1 MVFQINVDETENVIQ
16 IHGQGIEEEP
26 RNLIEFNKSTG
37 DVYILGPVDCEKYD
51 TLKLTFVEHDKKTHN
66 KVSQLSVHIYIV
78 DVNDN
83 PPLFEHQKYNITIE
97 ESTLQGT
104 DLITVKAT
112 DHDSSEKY
120 RKFTF
125 SIHSVTPTPHDLE
138 FFISNMPAD
147 FGRISFKGCLNYEK
161 AEKYVL
167 IVMATDDGKPK
178 PLSSSCTVI
187 INIEDGNNHLPEFIK
202 QNAPEKVK
210 EGQENVFVSRL
221 QVADNDT
228 RETRAW
234 KAKYKIHGDKNNN
247 FRITTDPETNEG
259 LLYVEKHLDFEED
272 PVKNITITAENEIPY
287 YMCKVKNRNAVGL
300 WTIQTGNEI
309 IFSGAKIRRHEDG
322 TEKTSSYKM
331 TVNVEDVSEPPVF
344 DRPQKQI
351 SVPEN
356 VEAGQY
362 LETFSARDPDIS
374 GTKVKYIKGEDP
386 ADCLTVDP
394 ETGDI
399 KTSKSLDRE
408 SPFVKNGVYVA
419 TLYAVKDGERPL
431 TGTATLSIQIND
443 VNDNAPS
450 LAVSSID
457 MCQSDETS
465 QANITA
471 LDLDEEPYVGPFR
484 FKLLEDVEDR
494 WRVEPKQ
501 GYSVYL
507 VKENKVYSGH
517 HELLIEVSDLQ
528 GKTAVHKLSVTV
540 CDCLNVT
547 QPNCRNLKAS
557 RSTLEGA
564 SLRILFLCMTL
575 FAGLLIVT
583 LLVSCKYKKL
593 QIPITIPAD
602 NSGHLIISNTE
613 EPGDDCRVN
622 IYMLKVPFELINN
635 SENEEQMLISSQV
648 VCMTTAPVPFELVN
662 INNHGEQMQIRAQA
676 VPVTTTPAI
685 TDTVGNFE
693 AYSNGREYGK
703 TSSGMTHSVTS
714 MSQQWKIS
722 QGVTSSMGLN
732 NQLGIHKT
740 VDWMRQYH
748 LKILLKRALEK
759 TLDTLHAQGEELGD
773 YEPAVYTE
781 EGDEEHVNELDAI
794 SIPELSFDPDLNLD
808 SRFFPLASVCL
819 PDGITAQSTKNEY
832 ANSVKHAAEMWH
844 LP

>member
-1 MVFQINVDETENVIQ
+1 QDGALLTVNRDYTHLEPNSLIYCSASKDMLRVHSSSETLLRRKRSWLIQSFFFEEDYSGPFPFFLGKINVDETENVIQ

-97 ESTLQGT
+97 ESTLQGKS
-104 DLITVKAT
+104 LILNKY
-112 DHDSSEKY
+112 HDE
-120 RKFTF
+120 
-125 SIHSVTPTPHDLE
+125 IN
-138 FFISNMPAD
+138 FISQSLKVKQNT
-147 FGRISFKGCLNYEK
+147 SSLK

-202 QNAPEKVK
+202 QNVKKVK

-287 YMCKVKNRNAVGL
+287 Y
-300 WTIQTGNEI
+300 I
-309 IFSGAKIRRHEDG
+309 RHEDG

-356 VEAGQY
+356 VEAGVNKKTS
-362 LETFSARDPDIS
+362 TFCFR
-374 GTKVKYIKGEDP
+374 YIKGEDP

-564 SLRILFLCMTL
+564 SLRILFLC
-575 FAGLLIVT
+575 LLIVT

-613 EPGDDCRVN
+613 EPGDDCRPCHVGMSSCAAGHLMGDACCFQCHRVKGHRCF
-622 IYMLKVPFELINN
+622 IY
-635 SENEEQMLISSQV
+635 
-648 VCMTTAPVPFELVN
+648 
-662 INNHGEQMQIRAQA
+662 
-676 VPVTTTPAI
+676 
-685 TDTVGNFE
+685 
-693 AYSNGREYGK
+693 
-703 TSSGMTHSVTS
+703 
-714 MSQQWKIS
+714 
-722 QGVTSSMGLN
+722 
-732 NQLGIHKT
+732 
-740 VDWMRQYH
+740 
-748 LKILLKRALEK
+748 
-759 TLDTLHAQGEELGD
+759 
-773 YEPAVYTE
+773 
-781 EGDEEHVNELDAI
+781 
-794 SIPELSFDPDLNLD
+794 
-808 SRFFPLASVCL
+808 
-819 PDGITAQSTKNEY
+819 
-832 ANSVKHAAEMWH
+832 
-844 LP
+844 

>member
-1 MVFQINVDETENVIQ
+1 MGLKSLGPVAHFFLGTGTGHDVFQECLGVHSSSETLLRRKRSWLIQSFFFEEDYSGPFPFFLGKINVDETENVIQ

-613 EPGDDCRVN
+613 EPGDDCRV
-622 IYMLKVPFELINN
+622 PFELINN

-676 VPVTTTPAI
+676 VPVTTTP
-685 TDTVGNFE
+685 
-693 AYSNGREYGK
+693 
-703 TSSGMTHSVTS
+703 
-714 MSQQWKIS
+714 
-722 QGVTSSMGLN
+722 
-732 NQLGIHKT
+732 
-740 VDWMRQYH
+740 DWMRQYH